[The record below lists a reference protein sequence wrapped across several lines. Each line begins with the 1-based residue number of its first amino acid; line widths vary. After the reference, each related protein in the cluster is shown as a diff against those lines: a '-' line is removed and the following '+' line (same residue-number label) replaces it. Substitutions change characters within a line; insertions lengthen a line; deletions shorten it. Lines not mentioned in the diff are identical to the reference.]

1 MNWKE
6 NRPALKFLGLFLTVY
21 AIGNLVYGFYI
32 ERNYPGVD
40 QMTQWVSTQ
49 SSWLINQLAELET
62 RSAVS
67 TSRPITM
74 MVENE
79 KTILNIYE
87 GCNGINVM
95 IVFIAFIIAF
105 GGLSKKGALFMSV
118 GVVMIH
124 AANLMRIALL
134 FGIAKHYESWFYYVH
149 KYVFTAA
156 LYVIVV
162 LLWWVWVSKMVKTN
176 DRTKQQT

>member
-1 MNWKE
+1 MNWKG
-6 NRPALKFLGLFLTVY
+6 NMPALKFLGLFVAVY
-21 AIGNLVYGFYI
+21 AIGNLLYGSYI
-32 ERNYPGVD
+32 EYNYPGVD
-40 QMTQWVSTQ
+40 KMTQWVSNQTC
-49 SSWLINQLAELET
+49 WLINWIADDET
-62 RSAVS
+62 MAVMS

-74 MVENE
+74 IVQNQ

-87 GCNGINVM
+87 GCNGVNVM

-105 GGLSKKGALFMSV
+105 GGLSKRGALFMSV

-124 AANLMRIALL
+124 VANLMRIALL

-156 LYVIVV
+156 LYVIVL
-162 LLWWVWVSKMVKTN
+162 LLWWVWVSKMVKTH
-176 DRTKQQT
+176 DRARQ